1 MSSTLIVFRYFG
13 NQRFC
18 RQKQA
23 GDRRSIQKGGS
34 CHHGGIN
41 DTGRNQILVLLGLGI
56 ETKVGILALGD
67 LSQHYRAFLTR
78 VLDNLTQRLFECPSE
93 NIDTD
98 LLVCIFQLEL
108 IKS

>member
-1 MSSTLIVFRYFG
+1 MSGSRSVFRYFG
-13 NQRFC
+13 NERFC

-41 DTGRNQILVLLGLGI
+41 DTGRNQILEHLGLCI

-67 LSQHYRAFLTR
+67 RSQHYGTFLTR
-78 VLDNLTQRLFECPSE
+78 VLSNLTQRLFQCPSE
-93 NIDTD
+93 NVDAD

-108 IKS
+108 VKG